1 MKNRRFQQ
9 RDNRRVGLLFSSDET
24 YAKRMEE
31 LNAAS
36 QNPAKRG
43 LRANRQGRRNQDQA
57 APETLADLLG
67 DGDVRGDQ
75 GEQGSGDSIPEFATA
90 PSDYDPDFDDPDFDA
105 PAADTGCNDDDG
117 LSGTDLGWGFIR
129 A

>member
-1 MKNRRFQQ
+1 MKTKRFQQ

-31 LNAAS
+31 LNATS
-36 QNPAKRG
+36 QNTNRGG
-43 LRANRQGRRNQDQA
+43 LRVDGRGQRNQDQA
-57 APETLADLLG
+57 APETLAEWLG
-67 DGDVRGDQ
+67 GSDVRSDQ
-75 GEQGSGDSIPEFATA
+75 GQQGGGNQIPEFTT
-90 PSDYDPDFDDPDFDA
+90 PDTDYA

-117 LSGTDLGWGFIR
+117 LGGTDLGWGFVP